1 MPGLLKADVRFFRRQ
16 CRPEHGMAL
25 LWEDLWLSGLAGGS
39 KSFDVTHRTGNRVP
53 DGHKER
59 TDERYC

>member
-1 MPGLLKADVRFFRRQ
+1 
-16 CRPEHGMAL
+16 MAL